1 MKVSELRRFLDGQLT
16 SQQLSTLIAAEV
28 DEHFETLQKT
38 SVAPVIIEADET
50 NVCLSQAQLVRL
62 CTAACS
68 QELPIPVFI
77 YTVEAIQMS
86 DAFIYCS
93 SDLEDA
99 IDYLADQSGE
109 PISRTEICDFA
120 LRCEKQR

>member
-16 SQQLSTLIAAEV
+16 SQQLSTLIAAEA

-38 SVAPVIIEADET
+38 SVAPMIIEADEK

-62 CTAACS
+62 CTAACR
-68 QELPIPVFI
+68 QELPRPVFI
-77 YTVEAIQMS
+77 YAIEAIQMS

-99 IDYLADQSGE
+99 IDYLADQSDE
-109 PISRTEICDFA
+109 PISRTEICDFVS
-120 LRCEKQR
+120 RCEKQR